1 MDKPSKGALNA
12 LTPEKWKRP
21 EDVMKL
27 HKLRVKK
34 KALQARMNRTETVS
48 TTACAPNFNSSLD
61 SVFTKRKNP
70 FR

>member
-1 MDKPSKGALNA
+1 MSEPSMSSLNA

-27 HKLRVKK
+27 HRLRMKK
-34 KALQARMNRTETVS
+34 KALQARMNRPE
-48 TTACAPNFNSSLD
+48 APSASPANLSLD
-61 SVFTKRKNP
+61 SAFTKRKNP

>member
-1 MDKPSKGALNA
+1 MSEPSMSSLNA

-27 HKLRVKK
+27 HRLRMKK
-34 KALQARMNRTETVS
+34 KALQARMNRSEAPSAS
-48 TTACAPNFNSSLD
+48 TATLSLD
-61 SVFTKRKNP
+61 SAFTKRKNP